1 MTGDAAVILIVEDE
15 PPIRRLLRMTLGAQ
29 DYRTIEASTGAEALT
44 ALRHHRPDLVLL
56 DLGLPDIDGQALIG
70 RIRELSP
77 GEIQWTD
84 GMLYPV
90 LHWLEANGCIRGRWE
105 KAESGRRRRYYAVLP
120 KGRKSLEEHCA
131 QWTVVHSTMNKLWT
145 PKYA

>member
-1 MTGDAAVILIVEDE
+1 MKLDK
-15 PPIRRLLRMTLGAQ
+15 
-29 DYRTIEASTGAEALT
+29 
-44 ALRHHRPDLVLL
+44 DLVAASSAPLVLTLL
-56 DLGLPDIDGQALIG
+56 SEGDNYGYAIIQ
-70 RIRELSP
+70 RIRELSA

-90 LHWLEANGCIRGRWE
+90 LHSLEANGSIRGRWE

-120 KGRKSLEEHCA
+120 KGRKSLEEHCTH
-131 QWTVVHSTMNKLWT
+131 WTVVHSIMNKFWR